1 MSKGTLVIPQAAK
14 KVEITY
20 KFISP
25 AGAPIVETVTADLK
39 VGNVDSWESGKH
51 YIYDITFSATE
62 ILIAPSVQNW
72 EEVNNIPAIPAK

>member
-1 MSKGTLVIPQAAK
+1 MGIFGNL
-14 KVEITY
+14 
-20 KFISP
+20 F
-25 AGAPIVETVTADLK
+25 DFNRD
-39 VGNVDSWESGKH
+39 GNVDSWESGKH